1 TSLHPGQSV
10 VHAKSVVRI
19 FSEYK
24 KVHPSIIILIYP
36 PIHENRATRTMPSI
50 NVAKD
55 VNLFY
60 EIKSISSSP
69 HPATTPWLVIL
80 HPLFLDISFVYPY
93 VNGPGQ
99 LLERFNII
107 LIDFR
112 SHGRTQAKVSPSC
125 DLWTL
130 AADLAFALH
139 KLSLPPVHILATDP
153 LGSEV
158 AIRFSGL
165 FASQVLSICLCTVPP
180 PEEDGFVK
188 TAFQAVMS
196 SWTNPELPEDWDA
209 SVSATQWWLYG
220 PRSTY
225 CSLDVLDAWA
235 GAMIRRYP
243 PCKATHAFGSS
254 VAYVERE
261 SPPPSLAP
269 LVKVP
274 ILALHG
280 DFQSIYDCP
289 SAERRF
295 NEFVN
300 IPPPSSFRVMKDT
313 PLQMFDTFPER
324 VKEQYYPWIDNLLA
338 QQSGPEPAETSTT
351 RSASFD
357 PKEALERLAV
367 LIGDSSVA
375 SRDPHT
381 SDSFYALRDEKIS
394 SNAERIG
401 TLEANQMFKF
411 SILGGGAPES
421 WTGASFEEQNPER
434 FSKRIQKNTDEGGT
448 NMVEEIILA
457 ITESTA
463 DDDLL

>member
-1 TSLHPGQSV
+1 
-10 VHAKSVVRI
+10 
-19 FSEYK
+19 
-24 KVHPSIIILIYP
+24 
-36 PIHENRATRTMPSI
+36 MPFV
-50 NVAKD
+50 NVAGD

-60 EIKSISSSP
+60 EIKPTTSALQ
-69 HPATTPWLVIL
+69 ATTPWLLIL
-80 HPLFLDISFVYPY
+80 HPQFLDISFVYPY
-93 VNGPGQ
+93 VDGPGQ

-139 KLSLPPVHILATDP
+139 KLNLPPVHLLATDP
-153 LGSEV
+153 LGAEV

-165 FASQVLSICLCTVPP
+165 FASLVVSVCMCTMPP
-180 PEEDGFVK
+180 SQEEGFVS
-188 TAFQAVMS
+188 TAFQAVMG

-235 GAMIRRYP
+235 GALIRRYP
-243 PCKATHAFGSS
+243 PCKATLALGSC

-261 SPPPSLAP
+261 TPPSSLAP
-269 LVKVP
+269 LLKAPMLV
-274 ILALHG
+274 LHG
-280 DFQSIYDCP
+280 DFQNIYDCP
-289 SAERRF
+289 GAERRF
-295 NEFVN
+295 NEFIN
-300 IPPPSSFRVMKDT
+300 LPPPSSFRVMKDT

-338 QQSGPEPAETSTT
+338 QQTIIPAEPSATISTLFNP
-351 RSASFD
+351 S
-357 PKEALERLAV
+357 EALKLLAE
-367 LIGDSSVA
+367 LLGDPSVA

-381 SDSFYALRDEKIS
+381 SDSFYALSDEKIS
-394 SNAERIG
+394 SNAERIR
-401 TLEANQMFKF
+401 TLESNQISKF

-434 FSKRIQKNTDEGGT
+434 FSKRIQKSAGEGGT
-448 NMVEEIILA
+448 SMVEEIILA

-463 DDDLL
+463 EDDLL